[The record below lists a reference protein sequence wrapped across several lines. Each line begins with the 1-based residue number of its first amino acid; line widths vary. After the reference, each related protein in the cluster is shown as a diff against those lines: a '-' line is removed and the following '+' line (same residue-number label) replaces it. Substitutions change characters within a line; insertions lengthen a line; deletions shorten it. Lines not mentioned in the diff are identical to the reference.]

1 LLASLYLKASI
12 LISAEG
18 ISMKKRFVTTGEI
31 AKICEVTSKTVI
43 AWIEKK
49 QLNSF
54 RIGNGPR
61 KVKVSDLYEFLVEK
75 GFPVNSPADLQSLLN
90 QAQTNSPNYSF

>member
-1 LLASLYLKASI
+1 MSLLASLYQKTSTLN
-12 LISAEG
+12 SAEG
-18 ISMKKRFVTTGEI
+18 ISMNKRFVTTGEI

-49 QLNSF
+49 QLKSF

-61 KVKVSDLYEFLVEK
+61 KVKVTDLYEFLVEK
-75 GFPVNSPADLQSLLN
+75 GFPVNSPADLRSMLN
-90 QAQTNSPNYSF
+90 ETQNQLA